1 VQRLPRRQ
9 FHHQSTARA
18 RFPDAVNLRDIR
30 MIGRRQ
36 DLGFTLESS
45 EPLPVLRRGSG
56 QVRRKAA
63 SVGMKLSVPVA

>member
-1 VQRLPRRQ
+1 
-9 FHHQSTARA
+9 
-18 RFPDAVNLRDIR
+18 

-45 EPLPVLRRGSG
+45 EPLWVLRRGSG
-56 QVRRKAA
+56 QVQRKAA